1 MKVVVATCTCLF
13 LVRLAVFQKS
23 NSCYIRENIS
33 ACRNFKSLNFSR
45 SFKGM
50 QKHSSRILISNHH
63 FQTLNKIEKIC
74 LLKKIMGFYKNMT
87 SMAYTKEVS
96 KENIFVLQDRIAV
109 YTNTCINC
117 KKCQKIRIR
126 KPLMKCEKYKTSMVL
141 NRTQIIHCQE
151 WLLSKAIKTVKKGEA
166 HAKQVLEKTIY
177 EFDILQELVNE
188 AHLR

>member
-63 FQTLNKIEKIC
+63 FQTLN
-74 LLKKIMGFYKNMT
+74 
-87 SMAYTKEVS
+87 
-96 KENIFVLQDRIAV
+96 
-109 YTNTCINC
+109 